1 MAGQDFHLAQM
12 NIGRMRAPIDS
23 PTMSEFVARLPE
35 INALADASEGFV
47 WRFQGES
54 GNATYLRPYEDP
66 LIIFNMSVWQSV
78 EALQRFAYGAR
89 HRDVLRKRADWFEK
103 FGGPY
108 QAMWWIPAG
117 HLPTV
122 DEAKARLAHL
132 RHHGDTAFA
141 FTFAHIHPPE
151 LAQTS

>member
-1 MAGQDFHLAQM
+1 MAGQDVHLAQM

-23 PTMSEFVARLPE
+23 PIMSAFVARLPE
-35 INALADASEGFV
+35 INALAEASEGFV

-54 GNATYLRPYEDP
+54 GDATYLRPYEDP
-66 LIIFNMSVWQSV
+66 LVIFNMSVWQSV
-78 EALQRFAYGAR
+78 EALQRYAYSAG
-89 HRDVLRKRADWFEK
+89 HRDVLRRRKDWFDK
-103 FGGPY
+103 LDGPY
-108 QAMWWIPAG
+108 QAMWWIRAG

-132 RHHGDTAFA
+132 RDHGETAFA
-141 FTFAHIHPPE
+141 FSFAHIHPPE